1 MKKYD
6 VFIGYRR
13 ETGAETAK
21 HLRDVLKAR
30 GYRVFFDTDTL
41 SAGNFDEELLR
52 TVKECDDYIIVLS
65 LGTLDRCWDEGDWI
79 RRELECALKTGKN
92 IVPIMFD
99 DFAFPE
105 KLPEEINEIRWKSG
119 IQVNVQYFDAAV
131 NRLIT
136 FLTKKPWDVVI
147 KRRILPG
154 VLAVLLV
161 VLAGMQI
168 KQHVKTVF
176 FSDFPIT
183 SEDRDT
189 LDACIGYVS
198 INMSYANLAFNHY
211 DKVLADA
218 AAYCDGKAGA
228 PNQEELLFEIEYY
241 KEKLNG
247 AKELVSDMDEGL
259 SGKIAGIDELDS
271 AEFNGM
277 ATEIRRGIAEMM
289 DYMDTMYWMFSES
302 GHTDAMN
309 AKIINVLQN
318 LSAETEEYYYLCLNE
333 MFADVDKDAM
343 QELIGE
349 HLPLMTSIYQ
359 PGYVWSTDKAALESY
374 EDTLWTKMQASVNE
388 YASLVGG
395 WGQEVDK
402 LQRELLDGD
411 DVE

>member
-79 RRELECALKTGKN
+79 RRDLECALKTGKN